1 MKLLNNL
8 LNFFAIKYKK
18 VKHGKN
24 LKIDGRIF
32 FHGEKERIII
42 GDNCNICSSESINPT
57 SGFNRTHLTAWNNG
71 KIIIG
76 DNVGMSNVNIVSMS
90 KIEIEDNVMLG
101 SGTKIWDLDFHP
113 ISYNERMDN
122 GQDKGRTKPV
132 LIKEGAFIGAC
143 VIILKGV
150 TIGKRAVVGA
160 GAVVTHN
167 IPDDE
172 IWAGNPAKRI
182 GGVLN

>member
-8 LNFFAIKYKK
+8 LNYFAIKYKK
-18 VKHGKN
+18 VKHGTGLN
-24 LKIDGRIF
+24 IDGRIF
-32 FHGEKERIII
+32 FHGVKEKIVI

-57 SGFNRTHLTAWNNG
+57 SGFNRTHLTVWENG
-71 KIIIG
+71 KIIVG

-90 KIEIEDNVMLG
+90 KIEIEDNVMIG

-113 ISYNERMDN
+113 IDYSERIGN
-122 GQDKGRTKPV
+122 RQNKGKTKPV
-132 LIKEGAFIGAC
+132 LIKEGAFIGSC

-150 TIGKRAVVGA
+150 TIGKRAVIGA
-160 GAVVTHN
+160 GSVVTHDVPN
-167 IPDDE
+167 DE

-182 GGVLN
+182 GGVSN